1 MNIQSRTAKMLKYPA
16 LATLAAVV
24 GTLTSCNKAAPT
36 ETVPAEDK
44 PAVTPQPFSGM
55 VAPEVTIP
63 PKPAYTPQQPSG
75 VILAVPESKP
85 TVIPQATMGSVVPCP
100 QQPLPEQPES

>member
-55 VAPEVTIP
+55 VAPEVTTP

-75 VILAVPESKP
+75 VILAVPESKT
-85 TVIPQATMGSVVPCP
+85 TVIPQATMGSVPCP
-100 QQPLPEQPES
+100 QQPRPE